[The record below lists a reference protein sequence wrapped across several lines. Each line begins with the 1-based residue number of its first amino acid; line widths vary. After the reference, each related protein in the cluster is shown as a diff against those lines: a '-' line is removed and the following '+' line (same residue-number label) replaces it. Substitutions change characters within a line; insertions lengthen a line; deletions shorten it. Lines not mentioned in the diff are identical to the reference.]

1 MLIVILSGFVPFITR
16 QWIFVILQ
24 LAGVVWVCLRL
35 LLHIIK
41 GKRCFD
47 GALFGRS
54 LPQVGRACLLQ
65 CQCKGE
71 CHTF

>member
-41 GKRCFD
+41 GSAGVC
-47 GALFGRS
+47 ASLFIRI
-54 LPQVGRACLLQ
+54 
-65 CQCKGE
+65 
-71 CHTF
+71 

>member
-24 LAGVVWVCLRL
+24 LAGVVWVCLWL

-41 GKRCFD
+41 GKRWCMRFPFHPY
-47 GALFGRS
+47 L
-54 LPQVGRACLLQ
+54 
-65 CQCKGE
+65 K
-71 CHTF
+71 

>member
-41 GKRCFD
+41 GKRWCMRFP
-47 GALFGRS
+47 FIRI
-54 LPQVGRACLLQ
+54 
-65 CQCKGE
+65 
-71 CHTF
+71 